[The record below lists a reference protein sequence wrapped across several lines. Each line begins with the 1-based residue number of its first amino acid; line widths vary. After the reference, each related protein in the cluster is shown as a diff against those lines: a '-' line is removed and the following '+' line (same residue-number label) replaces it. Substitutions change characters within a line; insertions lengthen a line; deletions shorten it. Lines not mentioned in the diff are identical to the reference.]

1 MPPRLFAKP
10 ILGWAS
16 IAMASAMLILF
27 GFALFLILP
36 LLTQPPSLAKEFL
49 EKKEPG
55 IDGPFV
61 VALEYESFAIRTQG
75 IQIALGF
82 LVGILM
88 AVFGLLLFA
97 IGATAVFEGEGD
109 VPGAKFS
116 AKSTAPGLVVMVM
129 SGIIIAFSVGKNIPR
144 EFEVIYNQGKNVS
157 VTTEKVGSTTPTTT
171 EKRGH

>member
-1 MPPRLFAKP
+1 MDPRRPCGFQTKVKSRTSQSPRKRSDAVPPRLFAKP

-82 LVGILM
+82 L
-88 AVFGLLLFA
+88 
-97 IGATAVFEGEGD
+97 
-109 VPGAKFS
+109 
-116 AKSTAPGLVVMVM
+116 
-129 SGIIIAFSVGKNIPR
+129 
-144 EFEVIYNQGKNVS
+144 
-157 VTTEKVGSTTPTTT
+157 
-171 EKRGH
+171 